1 MAPEAEAGHAQGQA
15 APEGLAHGQVVGGA
29 VAAPMHGEFLAAHGG
44 AAGKQA
50 GLVLAL
56 VLLQQLKHALVVQI
70 GVVVVH
76 QLGIGP
82 VVVYHVGGD
91 ALAEVGL
98 EAVHA
103 LVQKVPQLALIPL
116 PGVGVGKIHQAHA
129 GLPQIPLPHV
139 AVGPL

>member
-1 MAPEAEAGHAQGQA
+1 
-15 APEGLAHGQVVGGA
+15 
-29 VAAPMHGEFLAAHGG
+29 MHGELLAAHGG

-56 VLLQQLKHALVVQI
+56 VLLQQLEHALVVQV

-76 QLGIGP
+76 QLGVGA
-82 VVVYHVGGD
+82 VVVHHVGGD

-98 EAVHA
+98 KAVHA
-103 LVQKVPQLALIPL
+103 LVQQHAELVLVPL
-116 PGVGVGKIHQAHA
+116 PGSGVGEVHQAHA
-129 GLPQIPLPHV
+129 GLPQVPLPHI